1 MKNSFSALFGVFL
14 LLFSAGIS
22 FAITTYPCSDGTAY
36 GMCSTATPGTKCL
49 GLVANPSLIPSASK
63 CGCTA
68 VAGYKV
74 DPADPDKCV
83 ALETGCANNNPA
95 CGADYNCVSNACVK
109 KAGCQ
114 YLNPPCNPDETCTN
128 NACVKKPGCEF
139 SNPPCPTGKMCQSN
153 ECVSLGGTSTPP
165 PADNVE
171 PDTTPSSNSIAGPDL
186 LVHEPRNEGFACCAS
201 SLAILFT
208 GMFVAF
214 KKSE

>member
-22 FAITTYPCSDGTAY
+22 FAVSDCSDLTKY
-36 GMCSTATPGTKCL
+36 GECSTTIAGKYCTGYPAPTL
-49 GLVANPSLIPSASK
+49 QDYASK

-68 VAGYKV
+68 VAGYTV

-114 YLNPPCNPDETCTN
+114 YLNPPCNPDETCTS
-128 NACVKKPGCEF
+128 NACVKKSGCEF

-153 ECVSLGGTSTPP
+153 ECVSLGGTPTPP
-165 PADNVE
+165 PVDNQ

-208 GMFVAF
+208 GMFAAF